1 MLLESSIV
9 YQNVEP
15 SQFIDRLLH
24 RITAEIR
31 IAHVTR
37 NQQALASFSFDGVA
51 GLFRIAL
58 LFFQVDDGHISTL
71 TRIENGY
78 GPADA
83 GISAGNQSNSVFELV
98 CAFITGSFV
107 PGTRLD
113 FGFQSRMLLVL
124 LRKWRFGFS
133 LRRLGLFRER
143 HEFAFLLL
151 FGSAFLL
158 GSRTLC
164 SHCSSC

>member
-1 MLLESSIV
+1 MRNGGLRHVEIPKDVGAEGLLELFFGQLFNRFLVLLESSIV

-98 CAFITGSFV
+98 CAFITGS
-107 PGTRLD
+107 
-113 FGFQSRMLLVL
+113 
-124 LRKWRFGFS
+124 
-133 LRRLGLFRER
+133 
-143 HEFAFLLL
+143 
-151 FGSAFLL
+151 
-158 GSRTLC
+158 
-164 SHCSSC
+164 